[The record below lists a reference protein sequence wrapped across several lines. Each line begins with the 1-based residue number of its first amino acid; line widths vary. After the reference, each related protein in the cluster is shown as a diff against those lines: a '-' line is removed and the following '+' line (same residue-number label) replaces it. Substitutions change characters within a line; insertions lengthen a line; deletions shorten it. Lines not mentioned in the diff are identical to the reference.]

1 MSKKIELIH
10 IKPWER
16 DQYPDFKSKTE
27 LKKQKLMPGYHVKPR
42 AIVEWKKYEDYYL
55 YDRNKTVPYHE
66 SQREKKRKR
75 MEKKKRDEART
86 CKGCGTKFHSYLLR
100 HKGYHFGKQ
109 NDCVQIAI
117 LKHFR
122 NTKKESCMI

>member
-86 CKGCGTKFHSYLLR
+86 CKG
-100 HKGYHFGKQ
+100 
-109 NDCVQIAI
+109 
-117 LKHFR
+117 
-122 NTKKESCMI
+122 